1 MSEIR
6 IFRQSSAFK
15 DSPGSLFCSVTPSIC
30 QNPAASLGYSFPL
43 SGNFQTAY
51 LALQL
56 LLLDGVPVERDRP
69 RGRAGPALHGTI
81 QAQRVVRELPRA
93 LLKED

>member
-1 MSEIR
+1 M
-6 IFRQSSAFK
+6 
-15 DSPGSLFCSVTPSIC
+15 LCSHLRWEGCFAALPSSIC
-30 QNPAASLGYSFPL
+30 QNPAASSSHSFPL